1 MKKQE
6 IEAATSRLAE
16 LKSEMTDLGPVMR
29 GSVTLMGTRTKQF
42 YFSLNKGGKTRLIFL
57 GKKREPIA
65 RRYSDN
71 HRRLLEIVDEMTL
84 LYMELLK
91 VSAIEGLENS

>member
-1 MKKQE
+1 MEKQE
-6 IEAATSRLAE
+6 IEAARSRLTE
-16 LKSEMTDLGPVMR
+16 LKAEMTGLGPVMR

-65 RRYSDN
+65 RSYSDN
-71 HRRLLEIVDEMTL
+71 HKRLLEIVDEMTIL
-84 LYMELLK
+84 HMELLK
-91 VSAIEGLENS
+91 ANVLDGENS

>member
-1 MKKQE
+1 MEKQE
-6 IEAATSRLAE
+6 IEAATGRLAE
-16 LKSEMTDLGPVMR
+16 LKAEMVGLGPVMR

-71 HRRLLEIVDEMTL
+71 HKRLLEIVDEMTL
-84 LYMELLK
+84 IHMELLK
-91 VSAIEGLENS
+91 ANVLDGENS

>member
-1 MKKQE
+1 MGNEE
-6 IEAATSRLAE
+6 ILAARGRLAE
-16 LKSEMTDLGPVMR
+16 LKAEMVALGPVMR

-71 HRRLLEIVDEMTL
+71 HKRLLEIVDEMTL
-84 LYMELLK
+84 IHMELLK
-91 VSAIEGLENS
+91 ANAVEGENS

>member
-1 MKKQE
+1 MEKQE
-6 IEAATSRLAE
+6 VEAARLRLRE
-16 LKSEMTDLGPVMR
+16 LKAEMSGLGPVMR

-71 HRRLLEIVDEMTL
+71 HKRLLEIVDEMTL
-84 LYMELLK
+84 IYMDLLK
-91 VSAIEGLENS
+91 ANAVDGENS

>member
-1 MKKQE
+1 MEKQE
-6 IEAATSRLAE
+6 IEAARSRLAE
-16 LKSEMTDLGPVMR
+16 LKAEMVGLGPVMR

-71 HRRLLEIVDEMTL
+71 HKRLLEIVDEMTL
-84 LYMELLK
+84 IHMELLK
-91 VSAIEGLENS
+91 ANMVEGENS

>member
-1 MKKQE
+1 MGNE
-6 IEAATSRLAE
+6 ETLAARGRLAE
-16 LKSEMTDLGPVMR
+16 LKAEMVALGPVMR

-71 HRRLLEIVDEMTL
+71 HKRLLEIVDEMTL
-84 LYMELLK
+84 IHMELLK
-91 VSAIEGLENS
+91 ANTVEGENS